1 MEDLRNIGEEIRM
14 LREEVV
20 KLREDLRRWRLEEGR
35 TKGKEKYKRDEERE
49 NGDASEEETE
59 GKTKEKEEEEN
70 KEKGKREE
78 RREKIQKEEGQEEP
92 EKKKEREWENRKE
105 EKERVEE
112 NKERMR
118 GVESC
123 KMTKEAEERRER
135 WIREEERRKNIRRGK
150 SLVWKGV
157 KGENIEERLKNI
169 KVILKKELGEKAEIK
184 SAVEREG
191 EGGRAIVITEMEEE
205 DNKKEMVWMRNG
217 IWERWRVE
225 VDEDLNKEERRL
237 KWIIKEKAKKERDAG
252 RKVMY
257 NSRRIWVEGTEI
269 KWNEEKK
276 NWEKISLRERLE
288 RTMN

>member
-1 MEDLRNIGEEIRM
+1 MEA
-14 LREEVV
+14 
-20 KLREDLRRWRLEEGR
+20 RRGKN
-35 TKGKEKYKRDEERE
+35 KGKGKIQRDEERE

-70 KEKGKREE
+70 KENGKREE

-191 EGGRAIVITEMEEE
+191 DGGRAIVITEMEEE